1 VAKVDPG
8 SEQAA
13 SGKPATERSPSAG
26 RPDAP
31 VVRPDGA
38 EGARTAAAVAP
49 AESPGSA
56 DGAAGPVRR
65 SPARIERWLVPSLLV
80 LLVAPLVVNAATQ
93 SSAHPLVDLALV
105 TLGLLCLAVLWLRIR
120 AGDRRAADERE
131 RAEADRDRLSLALG
145 RERATLASV
154 IASMS
159 EGLAILDADQ
169 IVRYANR
176 PAGLLLGL
184 EPGASLGFHVE
195 QLIARLASRLESPGE
210 ALGDWRRI
218 SASPEARGAFEV
230 RFKSP
235 VPRDVRVQVFTV
247 PTDDDARAGIG
258 ITLRDVTHERDMN
271 RVKDEIISVVNHE
284 LRTPL
289 ASVVGF
295 AELLLSREL
304 PEEQRRRFLVSIAQE
319 GLRLAALVDELLDL
333 QRLDGGGEPFTF
345 EACSPHALLER
356 SAATA
361 GPDPDRPIV
370 IEAAPDLPPVRADAD
385 RVQQVLSNL
394 LGNARKYSPNGGT
407 IVMSARALEGSVE
420 ISVTDQ
426 GLGIPPEA
434 LPRLFEKLYRVDS
447 PDRREIRGS
456 GLGLAIVKQIVE
468 VHGGRVRAES
478 AGLGQGARVS
488 LTLPIADVPAEA
500 GDVLIVEDDLIFGR
514 LLEVELASR
523 GLTARRVE
531 TGAAA
536 LAAVLGTP
544 PRALMLDLMLPDT
557 TGGDLLR
564 DLQARGLA
572 VGTVVII
579 THRDL
584 LTVERDELEALGTTR
599 VLLKR
604 PGVAGVAADAIA
616 ASLGGGPIEPHVASP
631 VEPTDG
637 RLGTAPEVGPVDQ
650 PAQHQ
655 RPIT

>member
-1 VAKVDPG
+1 VASIDPG
-8 SEQAA
+8 PEQTV
-13 SGKPATERSPSAG
+13 SGEPAVERGLSAG
-26 RPDAP
+26 ASRPDL
-31 VVRPDGA
+31 
-38 EGARTAAAVAP
+38 
-49 AESPGSA
+49 S
-56 DGAAGPVRR
+56 RR
-65 SPARIERWLVPSLLV
+65 GPARIERWLLPALLL
-80 LLVAPLVVNAATQ
+80 LLVAPAVANAVSQ
-93 SSAHPLVDLALV
+93 SSAHPLVDLVLV
-105 TLGLLCLAVLWLRIR
+105 ALGLLCLGVLWLRIR
-120 AGDRRAADERE
+120 AGDRRVADDRE

-176 PAGLLLGL
+176 PAGLVLGL
-184 EPGASLGFHVE
+184 GAGASLGFHVE
-195 QLIARLASRLESPGE
+195 QLIAQLASRLESPDE

-230 RFKSP
+230 RLKSP
-235 VPRDVRVQVFTV
+235 VPRDVRIQIFPV

-304 PEEQRRRFLVSIAQE
+304 PEDQRRRFRVSIAQE
-319 GLRLAALVDELLDL
+319 GLRLAALVDDLLDL

-345 EACSPHALLER
+345 EACAPRALLER
-356 SAATA
+356 SASTA
-361 GPDPDRPIV
+361 GPDPERPIV
-370 IEAAPDLPPVRADAD
+370 IDADPDLPPVRADAD

-394 LGNARKYSPNGGT
+394 LGNARKYSPKGGT

-478 AGLGQGARVS
+478 AGPGQGARLS

-514 LLEVELASR
+514 VLEVELVAR

-536 LAAVLGTP
+536 LGAVLGAP

-564 DLQARGLA
+564 DVQARGLA

-604 PGVAGVAADAIA
+604 PGVAGVAADVIA
-616 ASLGGGPIEPHVASP
+616 AALGAGPVAQANAGPGVAPGVNPAEAAGSGASP
-631 VEPTDG
+631 P
-637 RLGTAPEVGPVDQ
+637 
-650 PAQHQ
+650 
-655 RPIT
+655 